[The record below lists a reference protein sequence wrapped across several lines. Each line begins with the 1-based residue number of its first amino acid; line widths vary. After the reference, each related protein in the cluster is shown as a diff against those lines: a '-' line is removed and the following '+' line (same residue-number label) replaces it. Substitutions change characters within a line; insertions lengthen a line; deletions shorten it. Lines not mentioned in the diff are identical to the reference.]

1 MGELTFGSGYGGDS
15 VCVWRGVGAVGS
27 YLTHVNTVRDVM
39 VWDVYFLF
47 PKIL

>member
-1 MGELTFGSGYGGDS
+1 MGELTFGSGDGGDS
-15 VCVWRGVGAVGS
+15 VCVWERGGG
-27 YLTHVNTVRDVM
+27 YLTHVNTVRHVM

>member
-1 MGELTFGSGYGGDS
+1 MGELTFGSGDGGDS
-15 VCVWRGVGAVGS
+15 VCVCGRGGGG
-27 YLTHVNTVRDVM
+27 YLTHVNTVRHVM

>member
-1 MGELTFGSGYGGDS
+1 MCVGEGG
-15 VCVWRGVGAVGS
+15 GG
-27 YLTHVNTVRDVM
+27 YLTHVNTVRHVM